1 MDAQKETWSK
11 STLFYNL
18 ITMVIEKLKEWQDAK
33 EQMEDEQILFTIDQ
47 SIQMYMKEKEPLEE
61 ELERIEMNLTDLF
74 DQYFKIKWWYHP
86 LDPNWE

>member
-1 MDAQKETWSK
+1 
-11 STLFYNL
+11 
-18 ITMVIEKLKEWQDAK
+18 MVIEKLKEWQDAK

-86 LDPNWE
+86 LDPSWE

>member
-1 MDAQKETWSK
+1 
-11 STLFYNL
+11 
-18 ITMVIEKLKEWQDAK
+18 MVIEKLKEWQDAK

-47 SIQMYMKEKEPLEE
+47 SIQMYIKEKEPLEE

-74 DQYFKIKWWYHP
+74 DQYFNIKWWYHP